1 MNILS
6 AEKIK
11 KSYSEKMLFENLSI
25 GISEGEKICLIGING
40 TGKSTLLKVIA
51 GVEYPDA
58 GSVVSGNNIKIEY
71 LPQNPAFSESIS
83 VLEYVFK
90 GNSAIMN
97 LIRAYESA
105 LIKIEESPFD
115 EVLSKNLMELSHK
128 MDSMDGWSVE
138 KEAKSIL
145 TQLGVTDFDA
155 LVDHLSGGQKKRVA
169 MAGALISPA
178 DLLILDEP
186 TNHIDNDT
194 VDWLERYLNKRS
206 GALLMVTHDRY
217 FLERVANRIIE
228 LEDGK
233 LFSYQANY
241 SKYLEM
247 KTEREENQQT
257 ANIKMKNLIK
267 KELEWIRKGAQ
278 ARSTKQKARI
288 DRYQQMSD
296 DYRPGDKETIAIQA
310 QTSRLGRKTIE
321 IENISKKFGELQVI
335 KDFSHIFHR
344 DERIGII
351 GPNGSGKST
360 LVKIIAGVLSPDSG
374 TIVAGPTVK
383 ISYFSQEGEEMNG
396 DTRVIDYIR
405 EASEYITTND
415 GSISASQMLERF
427 LFPPDTQWAQI
438 SKLSGGEKRRLYL
451 LRVLTEAPNI
461 LLLDEPTNDFDIQTL
476 AILEDYLE
484 EFKGAVVVVSHDRF
498 FLDRV
503 AKRLFVFEGNGKI
516 KEYTGNYSDYAGKRQ
531 QLKIVEDASLKT
543 QASKNLKSAGKAQ
556 VPKNQKSAGG
566 KNSCADHSK
575 TNGRLAEK
583 SLAVFGPRK
592 LTLKEQ
598 KELET
603 IDEKMALI
611 ETELLA
617 IKTKIEESA
626 SDYALLQEHFAKQKT
641 REEEL
646 NHTMERWVYLT
657 ELSENWLNK

>member
-11 KSYSEKMLFENLSI
+11 KSYSEKMLFDNLSI

-51 GVEYPDA
+51 GIEYPDA

-105 LIKIEESPFD
+105 LKKIEESPFD

-145 TQLGVTDFDA
+145 TQLGITNFDA

-194 VDWLERYLNKRS
+194 VDWLEKYLNKRS

-233 LFSYQANY
+233 LYSYQANY
-241 SKYLEM
+241 SNYLEM
-247 KTEREENQQT
+247 KSEREENQQT

-296 DYRPGDKETIAIQA
+296 DYKPGDKETIAIGA
-310 QTSRLGRKTIE
+310 QTSRLGKKTIE

-344 DERIGII
+344 DDRIGII

-360 LVKIIAGVLSPDSG
+360 LVKIIAGLLSPDTG
-374 TIVAGPTVK
+374 KIIAGPTVK
-383 ISYFSQEGEEMNG
+383 ISYFSQESEEMNG

-405 EASEYITTND
+405 EASEYIATND

-516 KEYTGNYSDYAGKRQ
+516 KEYTGNYSDYAEKRQ
-531 QLKIVEDASLKT
+531 RLKLAEDASLRM
-543 QASKNLKSAGKAQ
+543 QPSKNLKSAGKAQ
-556 VPKNQKSAGG
+556 VPKNLQSTGG
-566 KNSCADHSK
+566 KNAGADNRKAGSEQ
-575 TNGRLAEK
+575 AEK
-583 SLAVFGPRK
+583 ALADTSPRK
-592 LTLKEQ
+592 LTFKEQ
-598 KELET
+598 KELDT
-603 IDEKMALI
+603 IDEKIAVI
-611 ETELLA
+611 ETEILVVKA
-617 IKTKIEESA
+617 EIEESA
-626 SDYALLQEHFAKQKT
+626 SNYALLQKHFAKLQG

-657 ELSENWLNK
+657 ELSEKWLNK